1 MLENLTIALEPEAV
15 SIYCQFMKFF
25 KEDASCP
32 AFDVLK
38 SGTKYMV
45 VDLGGTSSEITLHQM
60 CENNSF
66 EAVLPTT
73 RGPWGG
79 KTVDDEFFK
88 FLSELVGHN
97 VWHEFKTNHNNDH
110 LEIAKYFE
118 RKKRIINP
126 ENLSG
131 KTQLLIPSVLV
142 DLSIRSQGVTS
153 FIEVIQNNDLHR
165 NHVDYS
171 ANNLVFSNTFFSG
184 FFRKTINGIIKL
196 MDEYIQTSEAKNVE
210 CIVIVGGF
218 SQCLLLQDAINKHF
232 RNMSI
237 IIPDKADLAVMHGA
251 VLYCHACS

>member
-1 MLENLTIALEPEAV
+1 MFFDYILTFYI
-15 SIYCQFMKFF
+15 
-25 KEDASCP
+25 
-32 AFDVLK
+32 
-38 SGTKYMV
+38 
-45 VDLGGTSSEITLHQM
+45 GTSSEITLHQM

-79 KTVDDEFFK
+79 KAVDDEFFK
-88 FLSELVGHN
+88 FLSELVGHS
-97 VWHEFKTNHNNDH
+97 VWHEFKTNHKIEH
-110 LEIAKYFE
+110 LEMARYFE

-131 KTQLLIPSVLV
+131 KTKLHIPSVLV
-142 DLSIRSQGVTS
+142 DLSIRSHGVTS
-153 FIEVIQNNDLHR
+153 FKEVIQNNDLHR

-171 ANNLVFSNTFFSG
+171 ANNLVISDTFFSG
-184 FFRKTINGIIKL
+184 FFKKTINGIIKL

-232 RNMSI
+232 RNVSF
-237 IIPDKADLAVMHGA
+237 IIPDRADLAVMHGA

>member
-1 MLENLTIALEPEAV
+1 MFFDYILTFYI
-15 SIYCQFMKFF
+15 
-25 KEDASCP
+25 
-32 AFDVLK
+32 
-38 SGTKYMV
+38 
-45 VDLGGTSSEITLHQM
+45 GTSSEITLHQM

-66 EAVLPTT
+66 EALLPTT

-110 LEIAKYFE
+110 LEIARYFE

-171 ANNLVFSNTFFSG
+171 ANNLVFSNTFFSR